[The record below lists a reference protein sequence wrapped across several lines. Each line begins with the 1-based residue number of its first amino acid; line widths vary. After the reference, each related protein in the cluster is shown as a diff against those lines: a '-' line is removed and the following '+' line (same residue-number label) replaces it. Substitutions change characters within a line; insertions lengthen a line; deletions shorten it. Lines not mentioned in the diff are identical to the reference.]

1 MAPYQRMF
9 TLWSCLLMVLSV
21 DVCSA
26 RGAQDLRSVFTGH
39 TKFAKEHRLLDL
51 NSEKKSASTHDQF
64 AGFKQ
69 TSKNSV
75 NKVGSGGNHF
85 YVSRT
90 GTANFNRIQDAIDNI
105 PEYNEQWVQ
114 IDIAA
119 GVYHEKVIIPYNK
132 PFISLQ
138 GAGLTSTTII
148 NSETASKS
156 GTADSATFTV
166 WAPNFVARGIGFV
179 NAAPPAKPGAVN
191 GQAVAVLLAAD
202 KAAFYG
208 CGMYGGQDTLFDY
221 AGRHYFKDCYI
232 SGTIDFIFGNAKSVF
247 KNVELHAMAQ
257 DSMISGSLTAQKRSS
272 SNEDTGFVFIDCKIT
287 GTGKVYLG
295 RAWGPYSRTVYI
307 NTYMENIIIPEG
319 WQDWGSSQRQK
330 TVYYGQF
337 QCSGPGSDQSK
348 RVAWSHEL
356 SDSEASQYMQL
367 SWIDG
372 QTWLPQT

>member
-1 MAPYQRMF
+1 MAPHERI
-9 TLWSCLLMVLSV
+9 LWPTCLLVLVLSV
-21 DVCSA
+21 NVCLA
-26 RGAQDLRSVFTGH
+26 REIQGLRSVSTGH
-39 TKFAKEHRLLDL
+39 TKFAKEHRLLLDL
-51 NSEKKSASTHDQF
+51 TREKKSTSTDEF
-64 AGFKQ
+64 GGSEKL
-69 TSKNSV
+69 SKL
-75 NKVGSGGNHF
+75 VGSSGNHF
-85 YVSRT
+85 YVSNI
-90 GTANFNRIQDAIDNI
+90 GNANFNKIQDAIDNI

-138 GAGLTSTTII
+138 GAGVTATTII

-166 WAPNFVARGIGFV
+166 WAPNFVAKGIGFV

-221 AGRHYFKDCYI
+221 SGRHYFKDCYI

-272 SNEDTGFVFIDCKIT
+272 SSEDTGFVFIDCKIT
-287 GTGKVYLG
+287 GTGQVYLG

-330 TVYYGQF
+330 TVYYGQY
-337 QCSGPGSDQSK
+337 QCSGPGSDQSE
-348 RVAWSHEL
+348 RVPWSHEL

-372 QTWLPQT
+372 QTWLPQI